1 MSSKWIAV
9 AALALAPLALAPAP
23 AHAWETS
30 THLGLVEQA
39 ALAADVDAWLRDLGQ
54 TGGLFAPLVV
64 PPDDAPDLFA
74 ALGNHSAAD
83 GFVPDLRGQQP
94 ALGWLLAGAALADA
108 TPQWAANHFFDPTS
122 GAGWRAPSP
131 SLYDRARDL
140 ARPHADLPA
149 RGVPAPDWAVSK
161 DNPLGLTGFLDQYEK
176 AVSGATPA
184 ERGRATA
191 GALVAAG
198 AVLHVLGD
206 LGSPTHTRSDEAAHL
221 AKLGAGDDAG
231 SRFERLTAIAWG
243 RLGVPAAI
251 ALPTRAN
258 FRAYFTAAGDGTT
271 AGLAEWSSTHFF
283 SDGTLPRTAEVGRV
297 KSDALAAV
305 LARAQ
310 VRPLPALPR
319 RLSMVVATQPRG
331 TTLRDGAG
339 MCLARYRKDR
349 GALSWWLDD
358 ACELE
363 QAAAI
368 LPVVGGY
375 QASLLR
381 WMMRGQLAVT
391 VADGQVT
398 VRARGV
404 AVGAGTVTVFA
415 EDGRGVRTALGA
427 TPVTAAADGDVLTSV
442 AAPKAR
448 HAVALY
454 RGVDAS
460 GEPVVAFGHVELP

>member
-1 MSSKWIAV
+1 
-9 AALALAPLALAPAP
+9 
-23 AHAWETS
+23 
-30 THLGLVEQA
+30 
-39 ALAADVDAWLRDLGQ
+39 
-54 TGGLFAPLVV
+54 
-64 PPDDAPDLFA
+64 
-74 ALGNHSAAD
+74 
-83 GFVPDLRGQQP
+83 
-94 ALGWLLAGAALADA
+94 
-108 TPQWAANHFFDPTS
+108 
-122 GAGWRAPSP
+122 
-131 SLYDRARDL
+131 
-140 ARPHADLPA
+140 
-149 RGVPAPDWAVSK
+149 
-161 DNPLGLTGFLDQYEK
+161 
-176 AVSGATPA
+176 
-184 ERGRATA
+184 
-191 GALVAAG
+191 
-198 AVLHVLGD
+198 
-206 LGSPTHTRSDEAAHL
+206 
-221 AKLGAGDDAG
+221 
-231 SRFERLTAIAWG
+231 
-243 RLGVPAAI
+243 
-251 ALPTRAN
+251 
-258 FRAYFTAAGDGTT
+258 
-271 AGLAEWSSTHFF
+271 
-283 SDGTLPRTAEVGRV
+283 
-297 KSDALAAV
+297 
-305 LARAQ
+305 
-310 VRPLPALPR
+310 
-319 RLSMVVATQPRG
+319 MVVATQPRG

-427 TPVTAAADGDVLTSV
+427 TPVTTAADGDVLTSV